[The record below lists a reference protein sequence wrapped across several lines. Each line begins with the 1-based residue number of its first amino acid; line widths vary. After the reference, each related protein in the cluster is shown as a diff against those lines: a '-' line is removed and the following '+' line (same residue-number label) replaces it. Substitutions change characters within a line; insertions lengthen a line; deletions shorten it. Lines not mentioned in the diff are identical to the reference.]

1 AAGRNPTPSAAI
13 IDSQSVRAAD
23 TVPRRS
29 RGFDAAKKV
38 NGRQRHLAVDT
49 LGLLLAIVVTAA
61 SVQDRDG
68 ARPLLCRLRLGGR
81 GILLVWADAADA
93 GRLVTWA
100 RSALRLR
107 LVIVRRRLAHAF
119 EVLPRRWVIERT
131 FAWLSRYRRTGR
143 DYERLP
149 AHHQAMVQWAL
160 TIIMTRRLARRY
172 RPRPHPHPSPGRTR
186 MTPGPDSHLLTG
198 SG

>member
-1 AAGRNPTPSAAI
+1 VWSSPPPPGPT
-13 IDSQSVRAAD
+13 
-23 TVPRRS
+23 
-29 RGFDAAKKV
+29 G
-38 NGRQRHLAVDT
+38 
-49 LGLLLAIVVTAA
+49 VTAA
-61 SVQDRDG
+61 SVQDHDG

-81 GILLVWADAADA
+81 GILLVWADAAYA

-100 RSALRLR
+100 RSTLRLR

-131 FAWLSRYRRTGR
+131 FAWLSRYRRTVR
-143 DYERLP
+143 DYEWLP
-149 AHHQAMVQWAL
+149 AHHQAMVQWAM

-172 RPRPHPHPSPGRTR
+172 RPRPHAHPSPGHSR

-198 SG
+198 SGPAAAPRMAAGPG